1 MVAARRRANFA
12 AEAGFLEKVNETQ
25 VLADRS
31 AAPVGSAMHG
41 QAQTLVRG
49 ESLLRLAPE
58 GVLTARTRSSRSTI
72 VVYT

>member
-49 ESLLRLAPE
+49 ESLLRLAE